1 MTGTVARQ
9 AGAGLAIAATVAA
22 ALPALTATLALELA
36 PVRVNLIAT
45 GFVDTPLSATLLGD
59 QLEQRR
65 ATQSHAPRS
74 GASSLRFLAPRVPAA
89 LLVVVAAIVA
99 SGSLDLASE
108 GVAVVGNILSG
119 LPELAA
125 PSPTIEDTLTLLPA
139 AVGIFLVCF
148 ADAIL
153 TARSFAGKHN
163 DTSA

>member
-1 MTGTVARQ
+1 M
-9 AGAGLAIAATVAA
+9 
-22 ALPALTATLALELA
+22 
-36 PVRVNLIAT
+36 
-45 GFVDTPLSATLLGD
+45 
-59 QLEQRR
+59 
-65 ATQSHAPRS
+65 
-74 GASSLRFLAPRVPAA
+74 PAA

-108 GVAVVGNILSG
+108 CVAVVGNIRSG